1 MQKLIIHDI
10 ARMNDDWYAL
20 CFHGPERSRHTMNV
34 FLARQPKECAYWD
47 GNGLHGKGAWIVRL
61 DVFKRL
67 TARFENG
74 ERALVIAER
83 DAALQQINLLA
94 TRRHRKRK

>member
-10 ARMNDDWYAL
+10 AKICDDWYAL
-20 CFHGPERSRHTMNV
+20 CFHGTERSQHTMNV
-34 FLARQPKECAYWD
+34 FLARQPKEYAYWD

-61 DVFKRL
+61 DFFKRV

-83 DAALQQINLLA
+83 DAALKQINLLA
-94 TRRHRKRK
+94 TRRGTKQR